1 MGKKYNNKKELFL
14 NSRTFSY
21 MNKELTDMDSVQDK
35 DLINYNNLK
44 EKLKYNLKDDIDNK
58 IERMKILYEI
68 KRKELYKYDNFSS
81 FEHFVK
87 HFVIAK
93 SQAYLYL
100 RVYEKVLEG
109 AISIDKIKEIGFR
122 GVQRQLKEN
131 LLNVK
136 KENLP
141 EVNNKKMSI
150 KFLMKNK
157 EFYTFCKE
165 DTKRACFIFERL
177 FFTKKEVLSDLINEY
192 ENYKRKQK
200 RIKRNT

>member
-1 MGKKYNNKKELFL
+1 MGKKYNKKELFL
-14 NSRTFSY
+14 NSRTFSHIS
-21 MNKELTDMDSVQDK
+21 KELTDMDSVQDK

-44 EKLKYNLKDDIDNK
+44 EKLKFNLKDDIDNK

-68 KRKELYKYDNFSS
+68 KKKELYKYDNFSN
-81 FEHFVK
+81 FEQFIK

-93 SQAYLYL
+93 TQAYFYL
-100 RVYEKVLEG
+100 KVLEG
-109 AISIDKIKEIGFR
+109 AISVDKIKEIGFR
-122 GVQRQLKEN
+122 GIQRQLKEN

-141 EVNNKKMSI
+141 EVNNKRMSI
-150 KFLMKNK
+150 RFWMKNK

-165 DTKRACFIFERL
+165 DAKRACFIFERL

-200 RIKRNT
+200 RIKTNT